1 MWKQILLE
9 EQVFDSRSVCVFFR
23 FMIAR
28 SGFLSPTSRDVTINR
43 EPAENRFK
51 RVKIQIG

>member
-28 SGFLSPTSRDVTINR
+28 SGFLSPSRDVTINN
-43 EPAENRFK
+43 EPVENRFK
-51 RVKIQIG
+51 RLKIQIG